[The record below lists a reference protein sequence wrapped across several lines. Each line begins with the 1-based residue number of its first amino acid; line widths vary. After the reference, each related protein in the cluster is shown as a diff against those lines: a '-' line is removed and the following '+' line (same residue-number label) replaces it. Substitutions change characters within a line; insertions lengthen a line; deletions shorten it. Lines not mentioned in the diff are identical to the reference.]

1 MMKKMKRLTA
11 VAIAFTMLFSSSLM
25 ASAAEISG
33 LFDAAYYANAN
44 PDLKAVY
51 GANEAALYQ
60 HFITTGIYEGREA
73 SPLFN
78 VVEYKKTYPALQA
91 VLGDDYSRYYQHYLN
106 NGIAEGRS
114 SCGLFDAVA
123 YANKNP
129 DLKAAFG
136 YDLKTLYKHYLL
148 QGIDEG
154 REGGLL
160 FNATTYSAINP
171 DLARAFSNSGPAMF
185 RHYIVAGMAEGRE
198 GVRPS
203 AKYAYICE
211 DKDEHLVKH
220 WNVERVATCQK
231 EGKQDGICDICG
243 EHIYLTIDKKEHER
257 GKIYNIVTIDG
268 KLYYQ
273 CECRICGAREVYVEM
288 DNA

>member
-1 MMKKMKRLTA
+1 MRKRMKRLAA
-11 VAIAFTMLFSSSLM
+11 VVMALTVLVSSSLM
-25 ASAAEISG
+25 VSAAEISD
-33 LFDAAYYANAN
+33 LFDATYYANAN
-44 PDLKAVY
+44 PDLMAIY
-51 GANEAALYQ
+51 GNNEAALYQ
-60 HFITTGIYEGREA
+60 HFITVGIYEGREA

-78 VVEYKKTYPALQA
+78 VVEYKKTYPTLEA
-91 VLGDDYSRYYQHYLN
+91 VLGNDYSRYYQHYLT
-106 NGIAEGRS
+106 NGIAEGKS
-114 SCGLFDAVA
+114 SCGLFDAVD

-136 YDLKTLYKHYLL
+136 YDLKTLYKHYLI

-154 REGGLL
+154 RPGGLL

-185 RHYIVAGMAEGRE
+185 RHYILAGMSEGRE

-211 DKDEHLVKH
+211 DKDAHLVKH

-243 EHIYLTIDKKEHER
+243 KHVYLTVDKKEHER
-257 GKIYNIVTIDG
+257 GKIYSVVTLHG
-268 KLYYQ
+268 ELYFQ
-273 CECRICGAREVYVEM
+273 CECKICGAKEVYVKV
-288 DNA
+288 NK